1 MSIFSDP
8 PQSPTP
14 DTTDLVVVLTKQLQV
29 ATERADRL
37 DVVLLEATRQAAAAE
52 SAATAAREATA
63 RKVRQLEQVE
73 AALKAAQTQRDAA
86 LAARDATQ
94 AELTIRTAG
103 GPLAR
108 AWRGFWRGR

>member
-8 PQSPTP
+8 LQSPTS
-14 DTTDLVVVLTKQLQV
+14 DTTGLVLVLTKQLQV
-29 ATERADRL
+29 ATERAD
-37 DVVLLEATRQAAAAE
+37 LLEAALLRATRQAEAAE
-52 SAATAAREATA
+52 SAATAACEATA
-63 RKVRQLEQVE
+63 REVRQIEQLE

-94 AELTIRTAG
+94 AELTAG

-108 AWRGFWRGR
+108 AWRGFWRGRW